1 MVTCPKVQ
9 LSEASVV
16 RRFCCTSSP
25 QVSSKG
31 MEGERGNCELNGRGK
46 AACCTSS
53 AQFSGKGMEGERGN
67 CELNG
72 RGKAEGNGC

>member
-1 MVTCPKVQ
+1 
-9 LSEASVV
+9 
-16 RRFCCTSSP
+16 
-25 QVSSKG
+25 

-72 RGKAEGNGC
+72 RGKAEGNSCWVSVFRKWEMRCQSYGG